1 MRNRNILFFT
11 IVSALIS
18 ISSTAHSSNNI
29 ASLDNNLFIIENT
42 SQQQNSTEALEFDKK
57 ICNLG
62 RFSINSGE
70 KSCSFTF
77 KNTSGKPL
85 VINSVLSSCGCT
97 KPIWP
102 KKPIM
107 PNESG
112 KIDVTYSNDQGP
124 YPIDK
129 SITVYTSASAK
140 PIILRITGL
149 PYGANKTL
157 KEQFPVAIGP
167 LGVVNNTFKL
177 GQIAQGMS
185 KSGHVTIANLSKSA
199 VTLTFT
205 NLSNGLTISCEPKT
219 IPANGMGE
227 ISYTV
232 NTAASTNWGITKF
245 KATAVCNGAKAS
257 TPLYIETMIID
268 NFSQLTKEQKNKS
281 PMIIAKNSS
290 SNFGES
296 AMNKTI
302 NSEFKLRNSGY
313 STLKIYKVDTNGS
326 KINVE
331 FPKEVEAGEEFSIK
345 TSFVTGTV
353 KGDEI
358 HTLTIITNSPNRP
371 LVNLFVMGNVK

>member
-1 MRNRNILFFT
+1 MRTKVILFIIT
-11 IVSALIS
+11 ISALIL
-18 ISSTAHSSNNI
+18 ISSTAYPNSNK
-29 ASLDNNLFIIENT
+29 AYPNNKLYLLENNYN
-42 SQQQNSTEALEFDKK
+42 QQNNTKALEFDKK

-77 KNTSGKPL
+77 KNISGKPL

-149 PYGANKTL
+149 PYGADKRL
-157 KEQFPVAIGP
+157 EEQFPIAIGP

-177 GQIAQGMS
+177 GQIAQGES
-185 KSGHVTIANLSKSA
+185 KSGSVTIANLSKNNVNISFA
-199 VTLTFT
+199 
-205 NLSNGLTISCEPKT
+205 NLSSGLTISCEPKI
-219 IPANGMGE
+219 IPANGIAE

-232 NTAASTNWGITKF
+232 SSSPINWGNTKY
-245 KATAVCNGAKAS
+245 KAIAVCNGVKS
-257 TPLYIETMIID
+257 TTPLYIECMIID
-268 NFSQLTKEQKNKS
+268 NFTKLSKEEKNKS
-281 PMIIAKNSS
+281 AMVIANNSS

-313 STLKIYKVDTNGS
+313 STLKIYKIDTNGS
-326 KINVE
+326 KIRVE
-331 FPKEVEAGEEFSIK
+331 YPKEVEAGNEFNIK
-345 TSFVTGTV
+345 TSFVTGNK

-358 HTLTIITNSPNRP
+358 HTITLITNSPNRP
-371 LVNLFVMGNVK
+371 LVNLFVIGSVK